1 MNRVVFL
8 SLSCLTFV
16 LLACSTHRQAD
27 VKTHID
33 TGAWYSESHSVVDS
47 AIFARIKSIDF
58 INPRLAVIRR
68 TSDDTTLILFESESV
83 TMRDSDV
90 VISGRLSTDSVA
102 VNYNMDYSADSH
114 SGQSVKPGLD
124 LPRWIW
130 IAILIVVI
138 ALSLRGIGSRR

>member
-27 VKTHID
+27 VKTQID
-33 TGAWYSESHSVVDS
+33 TGTWYSESHSVVDS

-83 TMRDSDV
+83 TIRDSDV
-90 VISGRLSTDSVA
+90 VSSGRLSTDSVA

-114 SGQSVKPGLD
+114 SGLSVKPGLN
-124 LPRWIW
+124 LPSWIW